1 MNKKNKQKV
10 AGTTSPT
17 TVVAPTTNDVVPTNG
32 AVPTVELDTETGRD
46 SSIPN
51 FNLGDNVNAMWS
63 PGRWYLSHVCGIHDG
78 MYDVYCPVDEKVKKD
93 LRPCDLRAYV
103 PSSKTRVMTRA
114 QLVREKSQFFFPG
127 DEVVP
132 PSRWKVIEV
141 LNETNVFKCE
151 RQTEAPDTVPK
162 IDEFRVGYVMEQVEM
177 ITEELHERGP
187 EL

>member
-1 MNKKNKQKV
+1 
-10 AGTTSPT
+10 
-17 TVVAPTTNDVVPTNG
+17 
-32 AVPTVELDTETGRD
+32 
-46 SSIPN
+46 
-51 FNLGDNVNAMWS
+51 MWS

-141 LNETNVFKCE
+141 LNETNMFRCE
-151 RQTEAPDTVPK
+151 RQTKAPDTVPK
-162 IDEFRVGYVMEQVEM
+162 IDEFRVGYVMEQVER

-187 EL
+187 QL